1 MVFFIILGP
10 SLEEIFMMKKTPVLP
25 TLFSL
30 ICLFSVTT
38 HALDIW
44 ADPDLALPQEGV
56 SSSTQISSSMEQ
68 PSSSAELS
76 VSSSSLISSSS
87 EQLVSSSMVI
97 SSSSEQTI
105 SSSLAISSSSE
116 QAISSSLVA
125 SSSSDL
131 SLSSSET
138 ISSSSLDSL
147 VVSPQP
153 ISSSTKLS
161 SSSQF
166 DPHKVVLDPTTPQAD
181 AEREARRKKILGNVK
196 VSKIQT
202 AKDLGSDY
210 KSPKTALFYSLI
222 LPGAGQAYVGDSKW
236 TYARGAA
243 YLIAE
248 ASLWYGYYHYTV
260 EKYNSKRRIA
270 QAFVERNYDL
280 ERYEEDTFT
289 LRSQS
294 VGSDP
299 TLDSNFNNRY
309 LNSRESFCQAVYGA
323 DYANSNSNCSS
334 ISSNPN
340 YPSDWDRIE
349 DFESL
354 ALLLEDDD
362 YVLGWDDAQVQSQN
376 LKLDTAT
383 YVALGTS
390 EDLSI
395 YRNIR
400 SQAKDYADMAPLFI
414 TGVLVNHVVSA
425 IDAAWAAHSYNQS
438 HVQKNLSWYH
448 KVRFNSA
455 WGPTV
460 DQGVQWQGFLQ
471 AQYSF

>member
-1 MVFFIILGP
+1 
-10 SLEEIFMMKKTPVLP
+10 MMKKTPVLP

-30 ICLFSVTT
+30 IFLFSVTT

-56 SSSTQISSSMEQ
+56 SSSTQISSSMVQ

-87 EQLVSSSMVI
+87 EQLVSSSVVI

-105 SSSLAISSSSE
+105 TSSLVASSSSE
-116 QAISSSLVA
+116 LPLSSSEAV

-153 ISSSTKLS
+153 ISSSTPLISSSTKLS

-166 DPHKVVLDPTTPQAD
+166 DPQKVVLDPTTPQAD

-299 TLDSNFNNRY
+299 GLDSNFNNRY
-309 LNSRESFCQAVYGA
+309 INGSRESFCKAVYGA
-323 DYANSNSNCSS
+323 DYVNSNSNCSS

-340 YPSDWDRIE
+340 YPSDWGRIE

-376 LKLDTAT
+376 LELDTAT